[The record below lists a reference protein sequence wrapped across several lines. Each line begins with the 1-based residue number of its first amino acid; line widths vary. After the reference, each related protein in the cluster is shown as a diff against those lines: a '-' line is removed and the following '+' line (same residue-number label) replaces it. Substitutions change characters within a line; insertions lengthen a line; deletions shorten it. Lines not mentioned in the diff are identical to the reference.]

1 MQTSSIKLTCGC
13 GRSPTGRCM
22 GWHSLPEETY
32 MDKLM
37 EWESKNIVKK
47 STIITGG
54 GADMTRI
61 EFKTFEQLENYY
73 YGNIDRWHKNNQ
85 ATKVIGT
92 VILVHNMKAREANG

>member
-1 MQTSSIKLTCGC
+1 
-13 GRSPTGRCM
+13 
-22 GWHSLPEETY
+22 

-73 YGNIDRWHKNNQ
+73 YGNIDRWRKNNQ